1 MTTPDDSYPA
11 NWPGA
16 RNQPAAPTTP
26 IEAIQ
31 LAFDAYIAALSQSE
45 FDQLVNRARG

>member
-1 MTTPDDSYPA
+1 MTSGPTDYPS